1 MRERIGAYFPGR
13 PLPAQTPS
21 LMSLRSLFVVCGF
34 AALLAVPVVA
44 QPAERPTLT
53 VEQIMQDP
61 DTWIGAWPSDAHWTD
76 AGDYVYFDWNPQGHS
91 PADSLYRV
99 VPGEVEPEKVSP
111 AERRVLPPRF
121 EGWHAD
127 RLAYDAD
134 FARHVFER
142 DGDLWLYDLRT
153 GGLQRLT
160 ETRARESGPRFSLDG
175 QRVVFVR
182 DDNVYALDLGTA
194 LTHQRTDLRE
204 GDEPEDDAPSAQD
217 AFLERQQLD
226 LFDVLREAARKDS
239 LREAAEEREATTR
252 DLPPTFYTGTKNV
265 QQLRLSPDERFVTF
279 VLAEDAKPT
288 ETRMTNY
295 VTRSGYAEE
304 MTARPKVGAAGE
316 AQMLYVQDLRRDT
329 TFAVD
334 LSTLPGATDAP
345 DFARE
350 RGETADSARSFIPF
364 GPYWSPD
371 GRYAVL
377 DVRTYD
383 NKDRWIARLDPETG
397 AVTSLD
403 RQRDEAWIAG
413 PGISWWGGTSSVG
426 WLPDSRRFWF
436 QSEASGFSHLYAV
449 DVGSGKAEQVT
460 SGGFEVESPQLSRD
474 GRWWYFG
481 SSEGSPFEWHYYRMP
496 AGGGDRDRL
505 TRLPGRNEVAL
516 GPDEEWLA
524 ILHSESNRPP
534 EVFVE
539 PPVVGET
546 PEGRQPP
553 VRQVTQSTAEAW
565 RAYPWREAEIITIPA
580 SDGVD
585 VPARIYRP
593 ENPNSAAVLFVH
605 GAGYLHNV
613 HRWWSDYY
621 REYMFHNLL
630 ADRGY
635 LVLDLDYRGSAGY
648 GRDWR
653 TAIYRYM
660 GGRDLQDYVDASEW
674 VGDEFGIDGER
685 VAIYGG
691 SYGGFITLMA
701 LFTEAEHFGGGAA
714 LRSVTDWAH
723 YNHGYTANILNTP
736 VGDSL
741 AYARSS
747 PINFAAGL
755 DDPLLMCHGLIDDNV
770 QPQDIFRLSQRLIEL
785 KKTDWELAMYP
796 VEGHGFTEPTSWTD
810 EYRRI
815 LDLIEHSV
823 GPDRAAGETEG

>member
-1 MRERIGAYFPGR
+1 MP
-13 PLPAQTPS
+13 
-21 LMSLRSLFVVCGF
+21 LRSLVLVGL
-34 AALLAVPVVA
+34 AALISAPVAA
-44 QPAERPTLT
+44 QEAERPPLT
-53 VEQIMQDP
+53 VAQIMQDP
-61 DTWIGAWPSDAHWTD
+61 ETWIGAWPSDVHWTD
-76 AGDYVYFDWNPQGHS
+76 AGDYVYFDWNPQGQF

-99 VPGEVEPEKVSP
+99 RPGDVEPEKVSP
-111 AERRVLPPRF
+111 AERRALPPRF
-121 EGWHAD
+121 DGWHAD

-134 FARHVFER
+134 FARHVFAR
-142 DGDLWLYDLRT
+142 DGDLWLYDLGSGTLR
-153 GGLQRLT
+153 RLT
-160 ETRARESGPRFSLDG
+160 ETREREASPRFSPDG
-175 QRVVFVR
+175 QRVVFTR
-182 DDNVYALDLGTA
+182 DDEVYALDLGTA
-194 LTHQRTDLRE
+194 FVGQRTDLRE
-204 GDEPEDDAPSAQD
+204 GDEPKDAELSAQD

-226 LFDVLREAARKDS
+226 LFDVLREEARKDS
-239 LREAAEEREATTR
+239 LREAAQERDETTR
-252 DLPPTFYTGTKNV
+252 DLPPTFYTGDKNV
-265 QQLRLSPDERFVTF
+265 QQLQLSPDERFVTF
-279 VLAEDAKPT
+279 VLTTDAKAT
-288 ETRMTNY
+288 QTSMTDY
-295 VTRSGYAEE
+295 VTRSGYAED
-304 MTARPKVGAAGE
+304 MTARPKVGVASDT
-316 AQMLYVQDLRRDT
+316 QTLYVQDLERDT

-334 LSTLPGATDAP
+334 LTTLPGAFDAP
-345 DFARE
+345 DYAVE
-350 RGETADSARSFIPF
+350 RGESADSARVFIPF

-371 GRYAVL
+371 GQWAVL

-383 NKDRWIARLDPETG
+383 NKDRWIARLDPATG

-403 RQRDEAWIAG
+403 RQRDEAWVAG

-426 WLPDSRRFWF
+426 WLPDSETFWF
-436 QSEASGFSHLYAV
+436 QSEASGYSHLYTV
-449 DVGSGKAEQVT
+449 DVATGTVQQVT
-460 SGGFEVESPQLSRD
+460 SGEFEVEDVQISRNGD
-474 GRWWYFG
+474 WWYFG
-481 SSEGSPFEWHYYRMP
+481 SSEGSPYEWHYYRMP
-496 AGGGDRDRL
+496 VGGGARDRL
-505 TRLPGRNEVAL
+505 TRMVGRNDAAL

-539 PPVVGET
+539 PPLIGET

-553 VRQVTQSTAEAW
+553 VRQVTNSTTEAW
-565 RAYPWREAEIITIPA
+565 RAYPWRAAEIVTIPA

-593 ENPNSAAVLFVH
+593 ENPNGAAVLFVH

-613 HRWWSDYY
+613 HRWWSSYF
-621 REYMFHNLL
+621 REYQFHNLL
-630 ADRGY
+630 ADAGY

-653 TAIYRYM
+653 TAIYRHM

-701 LFTEAEHFGGGAA
+701 LFTEPEHFGGGAA

-723 YNHGYTANILNTP
+723 YNHEYTANILNTP
-736 VGDSL
+736 AADSL
-741 AYARSS
+741 AFARSS

-785 KKTDWELAMYP
+785 GKTDWELAIYP
-796 VEGHGFTEPTSWTD
+796 VEPHGFVEPTSWTD

-815 LDLIEHSV
+815 LELIEYSV
-823 GPDRAAGETEG
+823 GPQRTAGETEG